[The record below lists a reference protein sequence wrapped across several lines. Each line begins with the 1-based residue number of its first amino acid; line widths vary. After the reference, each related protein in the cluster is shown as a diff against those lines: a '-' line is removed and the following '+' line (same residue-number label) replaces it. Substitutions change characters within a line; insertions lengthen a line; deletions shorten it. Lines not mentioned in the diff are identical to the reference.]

1 MSCTRMWRAAFLFV
15 TVLHHGVLTLCAI
28 LSASK
33 NFLSSARTT
42 AACAG
47 PAHAAASRRGKT
59 SFDSLPRA
67 ISNLTLPTHNDKLH
81 LLEKIY
87 NTLVRIL
94 LPEELIDAH
103 EPHQSQGIV
112 NKSLKQP
119 VLELDNGAVCCQCI
133 KIHWPLNFSG
143 VGDAYVSMTL
153 LVQSSFHYLVQG
165 ATPLTLSLSLP
176 ELPWPL
182 PAANVSS
189 HVIQV
194 QWHWVWHCKPRVDW
208 R

>member
-1 MSCTRMWRAAFLFV
+1 MRSISLCHRFAPWCV
-15 TVLHHGVLTLCAI
+15 DTLCHFVCI
-28 LSASK
+28 QELLKFSP
-33 NFLSSARTT
+33 NHCCLRW
-42 AACAG
+42 

-87 NTLVRIL
+87 KTLVRIL

-133 KIHWPLNFSG
+133 KIH
-143 VGDAYVSMTL
+143 
-153 LVQSSFHYLVQG
+153 
-165 ATPLTLSLSLP
+165 
-176 ELPWPL
+176 
-182 PAANVSS
+182 
-189 HVIQV
+189 
-194 QWHWVWHCKPRVDW
+194 
-208 R
+208 